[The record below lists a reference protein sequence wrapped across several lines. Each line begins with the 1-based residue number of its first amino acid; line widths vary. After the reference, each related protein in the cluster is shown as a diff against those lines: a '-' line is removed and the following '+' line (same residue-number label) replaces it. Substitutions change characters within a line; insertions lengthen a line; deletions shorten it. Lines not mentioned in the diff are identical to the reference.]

1 MLSVPLD
8 VIRRLSDGRDD
19 RVGQLAEN
27 RQGVYFQYD
36 ADYLASHT
44 SSLGPFNLAF
54 NNQLQAAPRQLHYGL
69 HGIFGDSLPDGWGL
83 YLMDRF
89 FRQQGYNPA
98 RITALERLAFI
109 GHRGPGAL
117 RYEPAMSRPDG
128 VGEEAIELIQLG
140 HAAVE
145 EFEGTESSLIAHL
158 MNAGGSG
165 GARPKLSVTK
175 KPDGT
180 FTTRQDTAGD
190 KLLVKLTSEKFAL
203 QHAESQIEYLYMKIA
218 RQAGIDVADFELLP
232 VGEGRYWL
240 QQSRFDCVG
249 ETGRLHMVSASG
261 LLDASFRA
269 PSLDYVDLIKAT
281 RLLCGVTEARK
292 LLHRALFNYLL
303 VNQDD
308 HAKNFSFLADDRDN
322 WRLSPF
328 YDVVYSPSPQGEHM
342 TAFNGHGS
350 RITLSTMEQLAGQA
364 GLSKAKAVL
373 DMADELYD
381 VAKGFHREASHFNLP
396 APLITTIQREIDSK
410 WRQLR
415 E

>member
-1 MLSVPLD
+1 MLSVPLE
-8 VIRRLSDGRDD
+8 VIRRLSNGREEH
-19 RVGQLAEN
+19 VGQLAEN
-27 RQGVYFQYD
+27 RQGVYFQYS
-36 ADYLASHT
+36 ADYLTSHN
-44 SSLGPFNLAF
+44 SSLSPFNLEF
-54 NNQLQAAPRQLHYGL
+54 TGQLQAAPRQPHYGL
-69 HGIFGDSLPDGWGL
+69 HGIFADSLPDGWGL

-98 RITALERLAFI
+98 QMTALERLAFI

-117 RYEPAMSRPDG
+117 RYEPAMPRSDG
-128 VGEEAIELIQLG
+128 VGEEVIELIQLG
-140 HAAVE
+140 HAAID
-145 EFEGTESSLIAHL
+145 EFEGTESSLIEHL

-180 FTTRQDTAGD
+180 FTTRQDTVGD

-232 VGEGRYWL
+232 VGGGRYWL
-240 QQSRFDCVG
+240 QQSRFDCIG
-249 ETGRLHMVSASG
+249 EAGRLHMASASG
-261 LLDASFRA
+261 LLDANFRA
-269 PSLDYVDLIKAT
+269 PSLDYVDLVKAT
-281 RLLCGVTEARK
+281 RLLCGVEEARK
-292 LLHRALFNYLL
+292 LLRRALFNYLL

-308 HAKNFSFLADDRDN
+308 HAKNFSFLADDQDH

-328 YDVVYSPSPQGEHM
+328 YDVVYSPSPQREHM

-350 RITLSTMEQLAGQA
+350 RITLSAMEQLAGQA
-364 GLSKAKAVL
+364 GLSKAKEVL
-373 DMADELYD
+373 NIADELYD
-381 VAKGFHREASHFNLP
+381 IARNFHREASHFSLT
-396 APLITTIQREIDSK
+396 APLITSIQQEIDSK